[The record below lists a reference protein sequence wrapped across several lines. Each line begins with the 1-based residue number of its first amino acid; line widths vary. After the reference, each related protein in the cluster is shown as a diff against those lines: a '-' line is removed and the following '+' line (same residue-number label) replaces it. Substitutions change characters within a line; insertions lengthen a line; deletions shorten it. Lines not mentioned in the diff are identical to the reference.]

1 MNRLIVFF
9 PAMVADGMAL
19 QWGAALACFDSS
31 MKRLRTC
38 FGMLVLAIALS
49 HIDAMAAL
57 PSGYQGKPFESG
69 DWT

>member
-1 MNRLIVFF
+1 
-9 PAMVADGMAL
+9 
-19 QWGAALACFDSS
+19 

-69 DWT
+69 DWTQ